1 MPEMTD
7 EQLEEAIEGMG
18 EKVTVDSKQKM
29 KAMMEKSE
37 DVLKTT
43 MLKGSSTEIPAAPFQ
58 LCRVPSVG

>member
-18 EKVTVDSKQKM
+18 EKVTGDSKQKM
-29 KAMMEKSE
+29 KAMMEKSK

-43 MLKGSSTEIPAAPFQ
+43 MLKCSSTEIHVAPFSCVVFHQ
-58 LCRVPSVG
+58 